1 MIKRLKNPGDYKE
14 SMCKRCVVK
23 AAVLIWFFLLSVLFV
38 GKVNARAAIIPETG
52 YALKSSELRGVW
64 FSYINWAD
72 MPADEQQFKE
82 AADKVMEDIASNGM
96 NAIFCHVHSHT
107 DAYYKSDI
115 FPVSKFLPTNPD
127 TFDAL
132 KYMVDSAHR
141 HGLSFH
147 AWINP
152 YRVTGSMKNW
162 NDESASSISKKMYN
176 NAATNRNV
184 LEFDGSFYLNP
195 SKAEV
200 RDLIVSAVEEVMNR
214 YDVDGVQFDDYFY
227 PGLGSG
233 ADTNFDYQEYVE
245 SGSSLPIADWRR
257 DNVSALIA
265 SVYSKVHAIKP
276 NAVFGVSPVAQ
287 LKYLKSN
294 KSYFVDIDKWLSS
307 DRYIDYIMPQI
318 YFGFE
323 QKTGSGA
330 VSDAAFQVCLT
341 DWVNLI
347 RNTGSRVKLYIGLA
361 LYKCNTNTWDGNST
375 PEWLRYSDILAREV
389 LSSRSTGKVSG
400 FGIYAYQNLVDA
412 KVQNEITNLRN
423 VFSAG

>member
-1 MIKRLKNPGDYKE
+1 MIKRLNDKAEIKIFMNIRYAFKFLACILFFMIAALTIWKVDAN
-14 SMCKRCVVK
+14 
-23 AAVLIWFFLLSVLFV
+23 AAV
-38 GKVNARAAIIPETG
+38 IPETK
-52 YALKSSELRGVW
+52 YALNTNELRGVW

-72 MPADEQQFKE
+72 MPSDEEQFKA
-82 AADKVMEDIASNGM
+82 AADKAMEDIASNGM

-107 DAYYKSDI
+107 DAYFKSDI

-127 TFDAL
+127 SFDAL
-132 KYMVDSAHR
+132 GYMVDSAHR

-147 AWINP
+147 AWLNP
-152 YRVTGSMKNW
+152 YRVTGSMKKW
-162 NDESASSISKKMYN
+162 SDEPSDSISKRMYG
-176 NAATNRNV
+176 NASTKRNV
-184 LEFDGSFYLNP
+184 LEFDGSYYLNP
-195 SKAEV
+195 SKQEV
-200 RDLIVSAVEEVMNR
+200 RDLIVSAVEEVMER
-214 YDVDGVQFDDYFY
+214 YEVDGVQFDDYFY

-245 SGSSLPIADWRR
+245 SGSRLPISDWRR
-257 DNVSALIA
+257 DNVSALISA
-265 SVYSKVHAIKP
+265 VYSKVHAINP

-294 KSYFVDIDKWLSS
+294 KSYFVDIDKWLSA
-307 DRYIDYIMPQI
+307 DGYIDYILPQI

-341 DWVNLI
+341 DWVNLVK
-347 RNTGSRVKLYIGLA
+347 NTGSKVKLYVGLA
-361 LYKCNTNTWDGNST
+361 LYKCNTDTWDGNAT

-389 LSSRSTGKVSG
+389 LSARSTGDVSG

-412 KVQNEITNLRN
+412 KTQKEISNLRK
-423 VFSAG
+423 VFTAA